1 LTKSKPF
8 DSLVLSGHAG
18 NHKNG
23 GYTEKM
29 ATFINLTAHKL
40 TADQIEAAKQLG
52 ASRFLEAADILPPD
66 TVDKLRNCPSDKDG
80 LLSIAYQLI
89 DAIKATAKGDDSLP
103 LVHLPCG
110 SPALMWKLCDLIG
123 GAVGH
128 LDCVFDAVFSH
139 SVRDSVETL
148 QPDGSVVKNSVFR
161 FEKFIVL

>member
-1 LTKSKPF
+1 
-8 DSLVLSGHAG
+8 
-18 NHKNG
+18 
-23 GYTEKM
+23 
-29 ATFINLTAHKL
+29 L
-40 TADQIEAAKQLG
+40 TADQIEAAKALG
-52 ASRFLEAADILPPD
+52 ATKFLEAADILPPD
-66 TVDKLRNCPSDKDG
+66 VVASLRNCPAEKDA
-80 LLSIAYQLI
+80 LTALAYKLI

-139 SVRDSVETL
+139 SVRQSVETTA
-148 QPDGSVVKNSVFR
+148 PDGSVVKNSVFR